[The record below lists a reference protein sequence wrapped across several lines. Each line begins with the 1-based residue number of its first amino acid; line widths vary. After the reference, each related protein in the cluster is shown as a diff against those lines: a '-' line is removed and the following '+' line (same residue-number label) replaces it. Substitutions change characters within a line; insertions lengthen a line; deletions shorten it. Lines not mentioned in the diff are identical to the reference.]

1 MSTLFLKT
9 WYCLRCCQWLPA
21 ISKFQGGVGFY
32 DKKAQLN
39 KHFENATSSTQASNK
54 RINFII
60 KMIFLE
66 MLTAQRTLQERKEM
80 GYE

>member
-1 MSTLFLKT
+1 MT
-9 WYCLRCCQWLPA
+9 
-21 ISKFQGGVGFY
+21 
-32 DKKAQLN
+32 KKVQLN
-39 KHFENATSSTQASNK
+39 KYFENTTGNTQASNK

-60 KMIFLE
+60 KMIYLE